1 MTEEDLAAIEQ
12 LMKNRVH
19 VLLPAEAWSAA
30 MIRAML
36 DKIPELLKEIR
47 RLQGERKILK
57 LALDMDLESLKLDAQ
72 NVAKAVIEGLR
83 T

>member
-19 VLLPAEAWSAA
+19 VILSAEAWSAA
-30 MIRAML
+30 MAKAML

-47 RLQGERKILK
+47 QLHGERKILK

-72 NVAKAVIEGLR
+72 NVAKGVIEGLKV
-83 T
+83 